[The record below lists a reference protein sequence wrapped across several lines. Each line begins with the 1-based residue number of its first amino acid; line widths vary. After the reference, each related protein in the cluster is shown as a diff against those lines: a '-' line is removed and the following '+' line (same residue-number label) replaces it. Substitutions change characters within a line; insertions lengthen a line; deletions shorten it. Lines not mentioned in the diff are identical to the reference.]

1 MAISTRAVR
10 HAVVLLLCL
19 STALACD
26 TNGGAGSGAEASGG
40 SANSGGGEGIGGVPT
55 PGDGASGGS
64 TASGGRANSGGEGIG
79 GVPAPGSGGA
89 KGGAK
94 PSRLKI
100 PPWDRDT
107 RPFGEVGE
115 GKRNWDDLTALF
127 VERCG
132 GQSLCVTLVREYRDD
147 APIETVCGYWHMEPA
162 SGETV
167 DPYTTVKVV
176 GKGPC
181 DPRTDQPIGESPPV
195 EPSPDSSPPSVPPVT
210 PPPVPPI
217 SSPSDSSTTAAP
229 GAS

>member
-1 MAISTRAVR
+1 
-10 HAVVLLLCL
+10 
-19 STALACD
+19 
-26 TNGGAGSGAEASGG
+26 
-40 SANSGGGEGIGGVPT
+40 
-55 PGDGASGGS
+55 
-64 TASGGRANSGGEGIG
+64 
-79 GVPAPGSGGA
+79 
-89 KGGAK
+89 
-94 PSRLKI
+94 LKI

-167 DPYTTVKVV
+167 DPHTTVKVV

-195 EPSPDSSPPSVPPVT
+195 EPSPDNSPPSVPPVT
-210 PPPVPPI
+210 PPSVPPI
-217 SSPSDSSTTAAP
+217 SSPPDSSTTAAL
-229 GAS
+229 GVS